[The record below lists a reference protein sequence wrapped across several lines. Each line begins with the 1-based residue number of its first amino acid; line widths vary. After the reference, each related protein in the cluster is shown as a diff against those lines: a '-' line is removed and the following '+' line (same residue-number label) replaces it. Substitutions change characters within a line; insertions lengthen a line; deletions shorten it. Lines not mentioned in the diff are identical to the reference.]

1 MDGKRYQVGK
11 GSYPSHAQRLLG
23 SAWSPTG
30 DEGEGEQRAV
40 HWTLTLL
47 SVWQKRGVKKS
58 AILRSSPSLAE
69 VKKKGRMKKLSQTA
83 EQDLI
88 MGLQGL
94 VRGSWDNQ
102 NPKVLHPG
110 QCGMFLL
117 IQALNPSV
125 SPIFFLAE
133 SEPGVQDTVWHW
145 LGVR

>member
-1 MDGKRYQVGK
+1 
-11 GSYPSHAQRLLG
+11 
-23 SAWSPTG
+23 
-30 DEGEGEQRAV
+30 
-40 HWTLTLL
+40 
-47 SVWQKRGVKKS
+47 
-58 AILRSSPSLAE
+58 
-69 VKKKGRMKKLSQTA
+69 MKKLSQTA

-133 SEPGVQDTVWHW
+133 SEPGGQDTVWHW

>member
-1 MDGKRYQVGK
+1 
-11 GSYPSHAQRLLG
+11 
-23 SAWSPTG
+23 
-30 DEGEGEQRAV
+30 V